1 MAESAPAPTR
11 ISIDRT
17 DSGFRPGLLAF
28 PPERFKVLLDGAPVE
43 GVITA
48 DSAEGVV
55 IAYLR
60 DDAGDWRYDADGLMR
75 VQMEGAVEIRRG

>member
-1 MAESAPAPTR
+1 MAGDLPNR
-11 ISIDRT
+11 ISIDR
-17 DSGFRPGLLAF
+17 DDLGFRPGLLAY

-48 DSAEGVV
+48 DVEAGMI

-60 DDAGDWRYDADGLMR
+60 DDAGDWRFDADGLMR
-75 VQMEGAVEIRRG
+75 VQMDGQVEIRRG